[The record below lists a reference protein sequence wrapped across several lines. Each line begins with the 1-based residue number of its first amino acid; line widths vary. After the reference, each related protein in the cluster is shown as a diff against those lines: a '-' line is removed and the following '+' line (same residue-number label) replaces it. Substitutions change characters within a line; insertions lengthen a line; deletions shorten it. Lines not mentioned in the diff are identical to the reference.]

1 MLYVSLGSQPSV
13 SNALKELNL
22 NANETL
28 LSNVG
33 NFSYESL
40 IKNLNNQFKNFFPKL
55 NQLNILTGTINIKN
69 GIAYTLVED
78 TRNGSIFYDLLP
90 LGGKINKVYDVVKS
104 KYEKLISSFTHEIK
118 NSTSIV
124 FIRQMY
130 DDNENDTL
138 ELSNTLKWV
147 YPACRF
153 HLKHRYAGNEHT
165 KCYNFWKSELGN

>member
-1 MLYVSLGSQPSV
+1 M
-13 SNALKELNL
+13 
-22 NANETL
+22 
-28 LSNVG
+28 
-33 NFSYESL
+33 
-40 IKNLNNQFKNFFPKL
+40 
-55 NQLNILTGTINIKN
+55 
-69 GIAYTLVED
+69 
-78 TRNGSIFYDLLP
+78 P
-90 LGGKINKVYDVVKS
+90 LGGKIHKVYDVVKS